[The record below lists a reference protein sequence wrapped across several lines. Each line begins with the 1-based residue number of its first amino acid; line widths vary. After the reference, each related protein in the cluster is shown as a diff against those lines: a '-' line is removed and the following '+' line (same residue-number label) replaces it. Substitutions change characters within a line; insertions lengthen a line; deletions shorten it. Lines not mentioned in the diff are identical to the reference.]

1 MQPAPTA
8 EGSAALRAGCAR
20 WATASPRVGG
30 MRRMPAVT
38 RPTLPMF
45 VVALTLLFPTLLF
58 TQQQTSSRAPST
70 VVTGRVVDAAGEPLI
85 GANVLVKGTVL
96 GGATRRDGTFELRQV
111 PRGVRVLR
119 VSMIGYETL
128 ERSVTI
134 DSARMALADLVLRE
148 TAVHTGEVVVTAGRR
163 PQSLEDVPVSMA
175 VFDAKDVERRT
186 LVSLDQALRQVPGVN
201 MTESQ
206 INIRGSSGYS
216 RALGSRVLLL
226 LDGVPLLTG
235 DAGEIKYD
243 VVPMYMVDRIE
254 VLKGAG
260 SALYGSSALGG
271 VVNVITKRPA
281 ARMLGARVYTGF
293 YDAPQYDR
301 WKWWGSSPRFMNGI
315 DAHVGGGRQFGT
327 EGEEVSYIASAGV
340 RNNQGYRQGD
350 ASFRWNGFA
359 KGEWKLGPERALA
372 ATVNYASELRSNW
385 IYWRSLDDALVPPA
399 GTDLGERTHST
410 KLQATVSWRDTPS
423 ASYAWSARGT
433 WFRTSYD
440 LESDTSDF
448 SLRPN
453 DRVQSTTHT
462 VLMGLQGAWA
472 PSQRLVVTHGVD
484 ASVGFVDARTFGR
497 RTGTTSAVYGQA
509 DWGVIEGLNLSAGA
523 RADYTW
529 VDSAKA
535 DGRLSPRLGAAWT
548 IVRGTT
554 LRASAGMGFRAPSIA
569 ERFTTA
575 SGAGIRTKPNPS
587 LLSERSVSYE
597 LGVRQEL
604 PLPAVVDGAV
614 FLADYNNLVEPVID
628 SDGMVIFRNVTRA
641 RITGGELGIM
651 TQLIDRM
658 LTLSAGWTYMDPRDL
673 VLARALKY
681 RPRHLFT
688 ASAVFEYGM
697 FALGADYRG
706 SSRVEVIDEELRLV
720 IRDGDARVP
729 IHVVDAR
736 VSADLRGAGLPLTA
750 TLQVNNLLQYNYVEI
765 VGNIAPIRH
774 FMLTLDARL

>member
-1 MQPAPTA
+1 MFVSILP
-8 EGSAALRAGCAR
+8 LLL
-20 WATASPRVGG
+20 
-30 MRRMPAVT
+30 PAV
-38 RPTLPMF
+38 LS
-45 VVALTLLFPTLLF
+45 A
-58 TQQQTSSRAPST
+58 QQQTAPRAPST

-85 GANVLVKGTVL
+85 GANVLVQGTVL
-96 GGATRRDGTFELRQV
+96 GAATRRDGSFELRQV
-111 PRGVRVLR
+111 PRGARVLR
-119 VSMIGYETL
+119 VSMIGYETV
-128 ERSVTI
+128 ERAVTV
-134 DSARMALADLVLRE
+134 DSARMALADVVLRE

-163 PQSLEDVPVSMA
+163 AQSLEDVPVSMA
-175 VFDAKDVERRT
+175 VFDARDVEQRT
-186 LVSLDQALRQVPGVN
+186 LVTLDQALRLVPGVN

-281 ARMLGARVYTGF
+281 GRMLGARAYTGF

-301 WKWWGSSPRFMNGI
+301 WKWWGTSPRFMHGL
-315 DAHVGGGRQFGT
+315 DAHVGGGMQLGT
-327 EGEEVSYIASAGV
+327 AGEEVSYLASAGV

-350 ASFRWNGFA
+350 ASLRWNGFA
-359 KGEWKLGPERALA
+359 KGEWKLSPERALS
-372 ATVNYASELRSNW
+372 ATVNYASELRDNW
-385 IYWRSLDDALVPPA
+385 IYWRSLDDALVPPV

-410 KLQATVSWRDTPS
+410 KLQTTLAWRDTPS
-423 ASYAWSARGT
+423 ATYAWSARGT
-433 WFRTSYD
+433 WFRTAYD

-462 VLMGLQGAWA
+462 VLVGLQGAWA
-472 PSQRLVVTHGVD
+472 PEPRLVVTHGID
-484 ASVGFVDARTFGR
+484 ASIGFVDARTFGR

-509 DWGVIEGLNLSAGA
+509 DWTPVVGLNLSAGA

-529 VDSAKA
+529 IDSAKA
-535 DGRLSPRLGAAWT
+535 DGRVSPRLGAAWT
-548 IVRGTT
+548 LARGTT

-604 PLPAVVDGAV
+604 PLPAVIDGAV
-614 FLADYNNLVEPVID
+614 FLADYTNLVEPVID

-651 TQLIDRM
+651 TQLFDRL
-658 LTLSAGWTYMDPRDL
+658 LTLTAGWTYMDARDR
-673 VLARALKY
+673 VLARTLKY
-681 RPRHLFT
+681 RPRHLLT
-688 ASAVFEYGM
+688 TGAVLEYGM
-697 FALGADYRG
+697 FALGADYRW

-736 VSADLRGAGLPLTA
+736 LTADLRHAGLPLTA
-750 TLQVNNLLQYNYVEI
+750 TLLVNNLLQYNYVEI
-765 VGNIAPIRH
+765 AGNIAPIRH